1 MFGKRK
7 NGAAARFYRNEAI
20 QAATML
26 GERLGI
32 TWVSQKA
39 AEEYAT
45 MIREW
50 LRGKRGM
57 EEVLRTALPEESWK
71 RLVHFR
77 RTSPHL
83 LEELIADILD

>member
-7 NGAAARFYRNEAI
+7 NGAARGFYRHGAL
-20 QAATML
+20 QAAAML

-32 TWVSQKA
+32 EWVSQEA
-39 AEEYAT
+39 AEEHAR
-45 MIREW
+45 MFREW
-50 LRGKRGM
+50 LRGKRGA
-57 EEVLRTALPEESWK
+57 EGVLRAALPEESWE